1 MANMELLSFKDLD
14 YYVRRCELLE
24 FTDHEN
30 YKAAC
35 AELNKRKGV
44 IEA

>member
-1 MANMELLSFKDLD
+1 MVDMKRLSFKDLD

-35 AELNKRKGV
+35 AELDKRKGV

>member
-1 MANMELLSFKDLD
+1 VVNMGLLSFKDLD